1 MSKYQIVWAIFRPV
15 KGKFF
20 KKNYNEIYN
29 SGIYTVGKRAV
40 CNEAIAHFN
49 SKDKAIEAISNVQV
63 SKDFEV
69 VLITDAQFGNAS
81 YDAQYWHLATEMQKQ
96 NKITIK
102 AS

>member
-1 MSKYQIVWAIFRPV
+1 MSKYQIVLAIFRPV

-20 KKNYNEIYN
+20 KKNYNEIHN
-29 SGIYTVGKRAV
+29 SGVYTVGKRAL

-49 SKDKAIEAISNVQV
+49 SKQKAIEAISNVQV

-69 VLITDAQFGNAS
+69 VLITDAQFGKAS
-81 YDAQYWHLATEMQKQ
+81 YDATYWELAKDAQKR
-96 NKITIK
+96 NKIIIS